1 MERYIGNFEVH
12 RFSFAFDAVP
22 SHLISKLKQKL
33 PLLFA
38 TAAGEAFQ
46 NGRNSTVQSH
56 LRLINPAF
64 HLIQVADSWQR
75 L

>member
-46 NGRNSTVQSH
+46 NGRNSTVAVAS
-56 LRLINPAF
+56 PAYKPCF
-64 HLIQVADSWQR
+64 PFDPSGR
-75 L
+75 